1 VLALAEAAGAE
12 DADFE
17 GCGTAP
23 DEPEFELPE
32 LPEPLE
38 LADELDALGAAEV
51 AVDGFADEPVLVWLP
66 VEGARLPVVTVEL
79 APKL

>member
-1 VLALAEAAGAE
+1 V
-12 DADFE
+12 F
-17 GCGTAP
+17 
-23 DEPEFELPE
+23 E

-38 LADELDALGAAEV
+38 LADVLDALGAAEPE
-51 AVDGFADEPVLVWLP
+51 VDGLDDESALVWVP

>member
-23 DEPEFELPE
+23 DEPVFE

-38 LADELDALGAAEV
+38 LADVLDALGAAEPE
-51 AVDGFADEPVLVWLP
+51 VDGLDDDSALVWVP